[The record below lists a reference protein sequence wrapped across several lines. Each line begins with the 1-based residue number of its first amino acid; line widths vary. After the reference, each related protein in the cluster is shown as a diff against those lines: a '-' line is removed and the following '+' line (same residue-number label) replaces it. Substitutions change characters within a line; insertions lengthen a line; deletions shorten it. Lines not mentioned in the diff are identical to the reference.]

1 MSGAEYSPER
11 MFETGSDI
19 LAALRVSLEE
29 GLGKAKPSM
38 SLLHS
43 RIAIHHRD
51 KPTQNG
57 KELFNYQGIFPTNCM
72 KKLMISNLRKYS

>member
-1 MSGAEYSPER
+1 MSCAEYGLEK
-11 MFETGSDI
+11 MFKAGSDI

-43 RIAIHHRD
+43 RIGIRYF
-51 KPTQNG
+51 G
-57 KELFNYQGIFPTNCM
+57 KQICDFKEALESP
-72 KKLMISNLRKYS
+72 LWPP

>member
-1 MSGAEYSPER
+1 MFGAEYIPEKI
-11 MFETGSDI
+11 FETGSDI

-43 RIAIHHRD
+43 RIAIHH
-51 KPTQNG
+51 
-57 KELFNYQGIFPTNCM
+57 
-72 KKLMISNLRKYS
+72 

>member
-1 MSGAEYSPER
+1 MFCAEQGLEV
-11 MFETGSDI
+11 MFGTGSDI

-43 RIAIHHRD
+43 RIAIHHLD
-51 KPTQNG
+51 
-57 KELFNYQGIFPTNCM
+57 
-72 KKLMISNLRKYS
+72 

>member
-1 MSGAEYSPER
+1 MFGAEYGPEG
-11 MFETGSDI
+11 MFEASSDI

-43 RIAIHHRD
+43 RIAINH
-51 KPTQNG
+51 
-57 KELFNYQGIFPTNCM
+57 
-72 KKLMISNLRKYS
+72 